1 MKIFVG
7 IVIAVALCLGW
18 WYVGG
23 IHLVELKTTGP
34 VKAQEMGC
42 ENLVAQGYQRSVFV
56 GFGGVV
62 WYQCD
67 IKGLLYQF
75 ALTRRINSSEVQVYD
90 LTQKT
95 IYPLPSK

>member
-7 IVIAVALCLGW
+7 ILIAIVVCVGW
-18 WYVGG
+18 WFVGG
-23 IHLVELKTTGP
+23 INLAELKVSGP
-34 VKAQEMGC
+34 VKAYEMGC
-42 ENLVAQGYQRSVFV
+42 ENLVEQGYQRSLLV
-56 GFGGVV
+56 GFGGVR
-62 WYQCD
+62 WYQCE

-75 ALTRRINSSEVQVYD
+75 ALTRRINSGEVQVYD